1 MNVILIPPADEELD
15 DAIKYYNQHSRDWAI
30 NFIMNF

>member
-15 DAIKYYNQHSRDWAI
+15 DAITYYNTKLNMDR
-30 NFIMNF
+30 